1 MLAQL
6 PQFDQAGSLHAR
18 PLGATVAG
26 EIKIR
31 NAGRDGGRPCVRRA
45 QTRALGDSPALGF
58 PGQPAVQGRFRRRSG
73 PVVLGFADYR
83 SGCGLPGR
91 VCSRADSYRHSR
103 VGGLL
108 FAAGAAWVSSRGPDL
123 RMASD
128 LIKDDESRFF
138 RLKIE
143 NRGDGTMIP
152 KVSIRRVV
160 DVNGIDLVAQV
171 PFELG
176 WSHHERA
183 VRPEIP
189 SKMSE
194 TVGVAFLRDHS
205 DAGRIRFY
213 GMAFE
218 PAYDPFLVDKER
230 ERIYRVPI
238 FIQIEASILKL
249 DQSKTQS
256 RWFCLVPSRCS
267 TIRRTGYRRDANC
280 AERSSL

>member
-1 MLAQL
+1 MPLRRARRPL
-6 PQFDQAGSLHAR
+6 RSNGDHGSPASGAAGSLHAR

-58 PGQPAVQGRFRRRSG
+58 PGQPALGRILTGTLVS
-73 PVVLGFADYR
+73 A
-83 SGCGLPGR
+83 
-91 VCSRADSYRHSR
+91 
-103 VGGLL
+103 GLL